1 MAKPLADCRIRIEF
15 PKSGKTYNFGLFKNP
30 ITRRILIK
38 SKGSSEEVTPT
49 ALGARIAR
57 WIGGQIE

>member
-15 PKSGKTYNFGLFKNP
+15 PKLGKTYNVGLFKNH

-38 SKGSSEEVTPT
+38 SGRSEEEVTPT
-49 ALGARIAR
+49 MLGSRIAK
-57 WIGGQIE
+57 WIGDNL

>member
-30 ITRRILIK
+30 ITRRILLR
-38 SKGSSEEVTPT
+38 SGESTEEVTPT
-49 ALGARIAR
+49 ALGHRIAK
-57 WIGGQIE
+57 WIEGKV